1 MDIHFHKCVEVE
13 WHSEAPPPPP
23 NNTYTH
29 PLLCLVNKH
38 CAIKA
43 GLLLIRVLC
52 IRQEMLGKLHLIA
65 LELADHHHG
74 NEPTLVP

>member
-1 MDIHFHKCVEVE
+1 MLRQNGTESHTYAHKHV
-13 WHSEAPPPPP
+13 
-23 NNTYTH
+23 YTQP

-38 CAIKA
+38 SAIKA

-52 IRQEMLGKLHLIA
+52 IRQEILGKLHLIT

-74 NEPTLVP
+74 NEPTSVP